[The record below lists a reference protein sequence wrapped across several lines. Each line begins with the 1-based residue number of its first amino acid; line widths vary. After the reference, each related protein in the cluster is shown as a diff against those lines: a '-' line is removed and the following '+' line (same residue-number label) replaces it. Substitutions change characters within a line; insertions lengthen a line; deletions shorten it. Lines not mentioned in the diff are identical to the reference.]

1 MRAPDLVCVMLLGA
15 NAWLTCDCIVERCF
29 AAAAVVAAVVFVV
42 AVMMMIAA
50 AAVVAAITVLL

>member
-42 AVMMMIAA
+42 VVMMIAA